1 MKLQVDL
8 KESSYPIYIERH
20 ALEHIHD
27 FLPIDKKYALIT
39 DDGIPKQWVDLVAS
53 QLPNAFVITFE
64 HGEQNKAL
72 KTYEQIMM
80 QLIEAHMSR
89 KDAIIALGGGVVGDL
104 AGFVAATYMRGIDF
118 YNIPTTI
125 LSQVDSSVGGKV
137 AIDMGT
143 YKNIVGA
150 FYQPKAVI
158 IDPET
163 LSTLDQRQQHSGLME
178 ALKMGLIL
186 EADLIDQFEK
196 EELDID
202 YIIYRSIDL
211 KRQIVENDEKEHG
224 QRAILNFGH
233 SIGHALE
240 SHYQSI
246 PYYHGEC
253 VAMGM
258 LFFITDP
265 ILKERILKIYEKLDM
280 PKVPDYDPN
289 TILAYIQHD
298 KKGTQE
304 AIQVIEVDQ
313 AGHYTF
319 KKRSYDEILATLK
332 AGPYEK

>member
-8 KESSYPIYIERH
+8 KDYSYPIYIEHH
-20 ALEHIHD
+20 ALDHIHD
-27 FLPIDKKYALIT
+27 FLPIHRKYAIVT
-39 DDGIPKQWVDLVAS
+39 DDGIPSQWIELLAS
-53 QLPNAFVITFE
+53 QLPDAFVITFP
-64 HGEQNKAL
+64 HGEQNKSL
-72 KTYEQIMM
+72 KTYEWVMM

-89 KDAIIALGGGVVGDL
+89 HDGIIALGGGVVGDL
-104 AGFVAATYMRGIDF
+104 AGFVASTYMRGIDF

-137 AIDMGT
+137 AIDMGR

-163 LSTLDQRQQHSGLME
+163 LSTLDCRQQQSGLME

-186 EADLIDQFEK
+186 EADLVDQFEK
-196 EELDID
+196 EELDLD
-202 YIIYRSIDL
+202 HIIYRSIDL
-211 KRQIVENDEKEHG
+211 KRQIVENDEKEQG
-224 QRAILNFGH
+224 QRAVLNFGH

-240 SHYQSI
+240 SHYQFV

-265 ILKERILKIYEKLDM
+265 ALKERILAIYEKLDL
-280 PKVPDYDPN
+280 PSVPAYDPD
-289 TILAYIQHD
+289 TILTYIKHD
-298 KKGTQE
+298 KKGSQDS
-304 AIQVIEVDQ
+304 IQVIEVEQ
-313 AGHYTF
+313 AGSYTF
-319 KKRSYDEILATLK
+319 KKRSYDEILALLK